1 MIRTIIWFIWFW
13 VSLIF
18 TLPFLLW
25 TKLLDKQG
33 REEQRIKVVNKTASL
48 WSSAVVNLSGA
59 KVTVEGLENLP
70 EGPVVFIGNHQGNFD
85 IPILISFID
94 KPKAF
99 IAKIETLKLPIV
111 SFWMRQ
117 MKCVFMDRN
126 NIRQSITAINQGVQY
141 LKEGYSMVIF
151 PEGTRSGG
159 VEMGEFKAGS
169 FKLATKSGVPIVP
182 VAINGS
188 YNIMGKK
195 SLIVKPAEVS
205 VKILKPIETANLSKE
220 ELKNLHDRVYEEI
233 KAVINEGRI
242 GSK

>member
-25 TKLLDKQG
+25 TRILDKQG
-33 REEQRIKVVNKTASL
+33 KEEQRIKVVNKTASL
-48 WSSAVVNLSGA
+48 WSRSVVNLSGA

-85 IPILISFID
+85 IPILLSFID

-99 IAKIETLKLPIV
+99 IAKIETLKLPFV
-111 SFWMRQ
+111 SSWMRQ
-117 MKCVFMDRN
+117 MRCVFMDRN
-126 NIRQSITAINQGVQY
+126 DIRQSITAINQGVQY

-182 VAINGS
+182 IAINGS

-195 SLIVKPAEVS
+195 SLIVQPAEVS
-205 VKILKPIETANLSKE
+205 VKILKPIETTKLSKE
-220 ELKNLHDRVYEEI
+220 ELKNLHDMVYEEI
-233 KAVINEGRI
+233 KAVIDEGRT
-242 GSK
+242 GE

>member
-25 TKLLDKQG
+25 TRILDNQG
-33 REEQRIKVVNKTASL
+33 KDDQRIKVVNKTASL
-48 WSSAVVNLSGA
+48 WSRSVVNLSGA

-85 IPILISFID
+85 IPILLSFID

-99 IAKIETLKLPIV
+99 IAKIETLKLPFV
-111 SFWMRQ
+111 SSWMRQ
-117 MKCVFMDRN
+117 MRCVFMDRN
-126 NIRQSITAINQGVQY
+126 DIRQSITAINQGVQY

-151 PEGTRSGG
+151 PEGTRSGS

-182 VAINGS
+182 IAINGS

-205 VKILKPIETANLSKE
+205 VKILKPIETAKLSKE

-233 KAVINEGRI
+233 RAVINKGRT
-242 GSK
+242 GK

>member
-25 TKLLDKQG
+25 AKILDKLG
-33 REEQRIKVVNKTASL
+33 REEQRIKVVDRTASL
-48 WSSAVVNLSGA
+48 WSRSVVNFSGA
-59 KVTVEGLENLP
+59 KVIVEGLENLP
-70 EGPVVFIGNHQGNFD
+70 EGPVVFISNHQGNFD
-85 IPILISFID
+85 IPILLSFIN

-99 IAKIETLKLPIV
+99 IAKIETTKMPFV
-111 SFWMRQ
+111 SSWMRQ

-126 NIRQSITAINQGVQY
+126 DIRQSITAINQGIEY

-151 PEGTRSGG
+151 PEGTRSGSK
-159 VEMGEFKAGS
+159 EMGEFKAGS

-195 SLIVKPAEVS
+195 SLIVKPAGVK
-205 VKILKPIETANLSKE
+205 VKILKSIDTTKLSKE
-220 ELKNLHDRVYEEI
+220 ELRDLHNRVYEEI
-233 KAVINEGRI
+233 KAGI
-242 GSK
+242 

>member
-13 VSLIF
+13 ISLIF

-25 TKLLDKQG
+25 TKILDKQG
-33 REEQRIKVVNKTASL
+33 KEDQRIKVVNKTASV
-48 WSSAVVNLSGA
+48 WSRSVVNLSGA
-59 KVTVEGLENLP
+59 NVTVEGLENLP

-85 IPILISFID
+85 IPILLSFID

-99 IAKIETLKLPIV
+99 IAKIETLKLPFV
-111 SFWMRQ
+111 SSWMRQ
-117 MKCVFMDRN
+117 MRCVFMDRN
-126 NIRQSITAINQGVQY
+126 DIRQSITAINQGVQY

-151 PEGTRSGG
+151 PEGTRSGS

-182 VAINGS
+182 IAINGS

-205 VKILKPIETANLSKE
+205 VKILKPIETAKLSKE
-220 ELKNLHDRVYEEI
+220 ELKTLHDRVYEEI
-233 KAVINEGRI
+233 RAVINKGRT
-242 GSK
+242 GK

>member
-25 TKLLDKQG
+25 TKILDKQG
-33 REEQRIKVVNKTASL
+33 KEEQRIKVVNKTARV
-48 WSSAVVNLSGA
+48 WSRAVVNLSGA

-111 SFWMRQ
+111 SSWMRQ
-117 MKCVFMDRN
+117 MRCVFMDRN
-126 NIRQSITAINQGVQY
+126 DIRQSITAINQGVQY

-159 VEMGEFKAGS
+159 VEIGEFKAGS

-182 VAINGS
+182 IAINGS

-195 SLIVKPAEVS
+195 SLIVKSAEVS
-205 VKILKPIETANLSKE
+205 IKILKPIETTKLSKE
-220 ELKNLHDRVYEEI
+220 ELKSLHDRVYGEI

-242 GSK
+242 

>member
-25 TKLLDKQG
+25 TKILDKQG
-33 REEQRIKVVNKTASL
+33 KEDQRIKVVNKTASV
-48 WSSAVVNLSGA
+48 WSRSVVNLSGA

-85 IPILISFID
+85 IPILLSFID

-99 IAKIETLKLPIV
+99 IAKIETLKLPFV
-111 SFWMRQ
+111 SSWMRQ
-117 MKCVFMDRN
+117 MRCVFMDRN
-126 NIRQSITAINQGVQY
+126 DIRQSITAINQGVQY
-141 LKEGYSMVIF
+141 LKEGYSLVIF
-151 PEGTRSGG
+151 PEGTRSGSI
-159 VEMGEFKAGS
+159 EMGEFKAGS

-182 VAINGS
+182 IAINGS

-205 VKILKPIETANLSKE
+205 VKILKPIETAKLSKE

-233 KAVINEGRI
+233 RAVINK
-242 GSK
+242 GSTGK

>member
-25 TKLLDKQG
+25 TKILDKQG
-33 REEQRIKVVNKTASL
+33 KEDKRIKVVNKTASL
-48 WSSAVVNLSGA
+48 WSRSVVNLSGA
-59 KVTVEGLENLP
+59 KVTVEGLEDLP

-85 IPILISFID
+85 IPILLSFID

-99 IAKIETLKLPIV
+99 IAKIETLKLPFV
-111 SFWMRQ
+111 SSWMRQ
-117 MKCVFMDRN
+117 MRCVFMDRN
-126 NIRQSITAINQGVQY
+126 DIRQSITAINQGVQY

-151 PEGTRSGG
+151 PEGTRSGSI
-159 VEMGEFKAGS
+159 EMGEFKAGS

-182 VAINGS
+182 IAINGS

-205 VKILKPIETANLSKE
+205 IKILKPIETAKLSKE
-220 ELKNLHDRVYEEI
+220 ELKTLHDRVYEEI
-233 KAVINEGRI
+233 KAVINEGRA
-242 GSK
+242 SK